1 MFKLAH
7 ILIGENISWLQK
19 GAQVI
24 IFGSMVILVV
34 MIVALILMAAIYI
47 RGSKIP
53 VWAESLVLERE

>member
-1 MFKLAH
+1 MAP
-7 ILIGENISWLQK
+7 E

-34 MIVALILMAAIYI
+34 MIVALILMAAIYR
-47 RGSKIP
+47 RGRKIP